1 MEGPL
6 STGPTPSR
14 SKQIYVL
21 ASPEVLSSLGHDVVV
36 ELELDPAGVLTVD
49 VDVEVDDR
57 PGAWGS
63 SRSVGPETSVW
74 TPVWQGAA
82 CLEGEHLTSQS
93 AYGFRPLATAA
104 AAAAAAQAS

>member
-14 SKQIYVL
+14 LKQIYVQ
-21 ASPEVLSSLGHDVVV
+21 ASPEVLSSLGHYVVV
-36 ELELDPAGVLTVD
+36 ELELDPASVLAVD
-49 VDVEVDDR
+49 VDVKVDDR

-63 SRSVGPETSVW
+63 MSVGPETSVW

-104 AAAAAAQAS
+104 AAAAAQAS